1 MTENHAQA
9 ENAAISSRPAST
21 CCCHRKETPRSE
33 ELQADLH
40 RRLNRVIG
48 QLGGV
53 KTMIDDNRY
62 CADVLT
68 QLAAAE
74 SAVHSI
80 SAVVLRNHLETCVVE
95 QIERGNVEIIDVRPF
110 VADVSRETSVRA
122 KGRAAAKE

>member
-9 ENAAISSRPAST
+9 ENAAISSRPA
-21 CCCHRKETPRSE
+21 
-33 ELQADLH
+33 
-40 RRLNRVIG
+40 
-48 QLGGV
+48 LGGV

-95 QIERGNVEIIDVRPF
+95 QIERGNVEIIDEVMNLLKKF
-110 VADVSRETSVRA
+110 SR
-122 KGRAAAKE
+122 